1 MNKLKRILILGLIA
15 ILCFSVIPTT
25 VAYADPQPFSIIG
38 SDGTAYTPVKT
49 DIKYDPVGEIY
60 PTVYCLWVPED
71 VATLTIRASDTYQK
85 LHCACNKGG
94 TSTTENGEI
103 VLSLSTNNHTKRC
116 LSTKLKNIPDVGKYI
131 DSSRDV
137 AHLMLVKLYDDQAT
151 KISYI
156 LIQAGGTKLI
166 ADPQPFSI
174 TGSDG
179 TAYTPVKTDIKYD
192 PVGEIYPTVYC
203 LRVPEDVATL
213 TIRASDTYQKLH
225 CACNKGGTSTTENGE
240 IVLSLSTNNH
250 TKRCLSTKLKN
261 IPGVGKY
268 IDSSTDAAHLMLVK
282 LYDDQATDISYIL
295 IQAGGSA
302 PTEDTTPPELSLIA
316 NGVQRT
322 GETTATVKFT
332 SSEAGT
338 VYYSLVSADAVDT
351 STAGTAMVSGE
362 NTLNI
367 TGITADATTVYIK
380 AKDGSGNI
388 SVSTLEAAVPAYET
402 TYEIYLGLWSHAQY
416 YDLGY
421 RVASVTADG
430 RPLSMSGISEV
441 ECSGVKAGQTVK
453 VTLYIPEAGKELA
466 SVSLITND
474 GNKTPINVTV
484 DGTENSFTFTMPA
497 ANVRTAIG
505 ERFTLKDS
513 SIVRYSLKSGVSLLY
528 SNVGDIES
536 NRQGTVTFTDSNGVT
551 LMQALPGQQ
560 VTVTAQPVPYT
571 AGNVFHRKFVCWK
584 DIEGIEV
591 SAEDRLTPSFT
602 FTMPASDVYL
612 FAEINNVGTE
622 VTWKTNPLDVTNVQ
636 LKGLSSNDSPFVF
649 ADGATLSAI
658 PLGEDWW
665 YRYEFT
671 GWTVERDGT
680 TLPDSEVST
689 SLVNSS
695 RPKGSFGY
703 ATKVE
708 FKASGEKMTVT
719 ANFCE
724 RAFASVTAAADAA
737 MGSATVTV
745 GDSTPAE
752 TQSVVYEGQTVTLTA
767 TPGARYT
774 LTGWEVKVDGSD
786 TLIEVTKDAENA
798 NKATFT
804 MPATKENITAK
815 AIFKVDPAKASAA
828 CVLED
833 VELAIP
839 SATVENTGTSYTITV
854 PANTDA
860 DTLAAAVLKFTV
872 SEYAD
877 VVTADGSVWP
887 EDGKACGMAL
897 DTPVTFTVRSE
908 KCRIG
913 KDDTAKADYTVT
925 INRAKSTQCAID
937 SAKLGNVDG
946 VVDQTGKTLT
956 FTVPADTEDS
966 AVTTMP
972 LTFTCSQ
979 YASIKLKDAEADW
992 VNDTA
997 CGMKLN
1003 EEKTFVVTAEDGTTT
1018 AEYTVVIHRA
1028 PSDKKA
1034 LTGATLGDIA
1044 AVIDEDGHALAFT
1057 VPSDTTDSTLGE
1069 MILKFTCS
1077 PRAAVKL
1084 KDAEDN
1090 WPAAGLRSGLKL
1102 GIPATFVVTAENG
1115 DTQEYTVT
1123 VNREKSTEKAITE
1136 AVLTKTGG
1144 ASVKADIS
1152 EQNKTVTFMLP
1163 VGTTDADVAAMT
1175 LKFTCSQY
1183 ASIKLEGAE
1192 TNWPADGQLCGMK
1205 LNEAKTFVVTAEN
1218 GGTQPYTV
1226 LIVRG
1231 KSAAKEITSA
1241 ILLAKAGDTTSPATV
1256 KIDNAKKTIDFT
1268 LPAGSDTSKLGEM
1281 ILKLTVS
1288 DYATVKKSGDTGN
1301 WPAEGKA
1308 CDMELD
1314 KAATF
1319 TVTAE
1324 NGSTQDYTVTIT
1336 RTKSTTKDITAVKL
1350 LNADKSVIAEGK
1362 LSGTTWTITLPS
1374 DTDKALINKIGTST
1388 DVFMQI
1394 NYTGVSLAQAEGYSD
1409 ASAAENMKWSS
1420 GNIMCGIS
1428 PNSSNTFTVTAEDGS
1443 TKTYTVEI
1451 KYTAPN
1457 APTLSNGSATRTSK
1471 TGATVKFT
1479 SSEAGTYYYK
1489 VVTHGAAAPT
1499 VDEIKKSTT
1508 KGTASAGETTFTLS
1522 NLTEDARDIYIV
1534 VVSASGGES
1543 TALKIEIPAYGG
1555 GTETPDT
1562 GKFTITANA
1571 PKGGTITTNR
1581 TKADK
1586 GDEIIV
1592 TVTPDSGYQMVEGSL
1607 SYSLAVAGGET
1618 VKITGNRFIMPGGN
1632 VTITCKWETATT
1644 TAKGITSFS
1653 INGVAGA
1660 VNNTTNTITITM
1672 PRGTDV
1678 TKLTPTISTNGVKSL
1693 TPGSGETVNFTNSVT
1708 YTATMEDGSTKTYT
1722 VTVYVDKGTL
1732 ADQFWDKLT
1741 DFVNQVPWWEY
1752 AKHQQST
1759 SKYPK
1764 YW

>member
-25 VAYADPQPFSIIG
+25 VAYADSQPFSITG

-60 PTVYCLWVPED
+60 PTLYCLWVPED
-71 VATLTIRASDTYQK
+71 VEALTIRASDIYTTLQ
-85 LHCACNKGG
+85 CACNKGG
-94 TSTTENGEI
+94 ASTVENGEI
-103 VLSLSTNNHTKRC
+103 ALSLSTNNHTKRC
-116 LSTKLKNIPDVGKYI
+116 LSTKLKNISGVDKYI
-131 DSSRDV
+131 DSSTDV
-137 AHLMLVKLYDDQAT
+137 THLMLVKLYDDQAT
-151 KISYI
+151 DISYI

-213 TIRASDTYQKLH
+213 TIRASDIYTTLQ

-261 IPGVGKY
+261 ISGVGKY
-268 IDSSTDAAHLMLVK
+268 IDSSTDVTHLMLVK

-295 IQAGGSA
+295 IQAGGSV
-302 PTEDTTPPELSLIA
+302 PTEDTTPPELSLVA
-316 NGVQRT
+316 DGVQRT

-338 VYYSLVSADAVDT
+338 AYYSLVSADAVDT
-351 STAGTAMVSGE
+351 SAAGTAMVSGE

-367 TGITADATTVYIK
+367 TGLTADAATVYIK
-380 AKDGSGNI
+380 AKDSSGNI

-536 NRQGTVTFTDSNGVT
+536 NRQGTVIFTDSNGVT
-551 LMQALPGQQ
+551 LMQAQPGQQ
-560 VTVTAQPVPYT
+560 VTVTAQPVPYK
-571 AGNVFHRKFVCWK
+571 AGNLFHREFVRWK
-584 DIEGIEV
+584 DIEGIKV
-591 SAEDRLTPSFT
+591 SAEDQLKPSFT
-602 FTMPASDVYL
+602 FEMPANDVYL

-708 FKASGEKMTVT
+708 FKASGKKMAVT
-719 ANFCE
+719 ANFRE

-745 GDSTPAE
+745 GENTGTSQYPVYED
-752 TQSVVYEGQTVTLTA
+752 QSVILTA
-767 TPGARYT
+767 APGARYT
-774 LTGWEVKVDGSD
+774 LTGWEVKDTDG
-786 TLIEVTKDAENA
+786 TEIAVTPVEGNA
-798 NKATFT
+798 NQATFT
-804 MPATKENITAK
+804 MPATGKDITAK
-815 AIFKVDPAKASAA
+815 AIFEVDPDKASPA
-828 CVLED
+828 CVLSNVTLD
-833 VELAIP
+833 IP
-839 SATVENTGTSYTITV
+839 GATSERSGTKYTITV
-854 PANTDA
+854 PANTDEA
-860 DTLAAAVLKFTV
+860 ALAQAVLKFEI
-872 SEYAD
+872 SKYAA
-877 VVTADGSVWP
+877 VKKTGEADNWP
-887 EDGKACGMAL
+887 AEGKACGMTL
-897 DTPVTFTVRSE
+897 DQAVTFTVYSE
-908 KCRIG
+908 KCLLG

-925 INRAKSTQCAID
+925 ITKAKS
-937 SAKLGNVDG
+937 
-946 VVDQTGKTLT
+946 
-956 FTVPADTEDS
+956 
-966 AVTTMP
+966 
-972 LTFTCSQ
+972 
-979 YASIKLKDAEADW
+979 
-992 VNDTA
+992 
-997 CGMKLN
+997 
-1003 EEKTFVVTAEDGTTT
+1003 
-1018 AEYTVVIHRA
+1018 
-1028 PSDKKA
+1028 
-1034 LTGATLGDIA
+1034 
-1044 AVIDEDGHALAFT
+1044 
-1057 VPSDTTDSTLGE
+1057 
-1069 MILKFTCS
+1069 
-1077 PRAAVKL
+1077 
-1084 KDAEDN
+1084 
-1090 WPAAGLRSGLKL
+1090 
-1102 GIPATFVVTAENG
+1102 
-1115 DTQEYTVT
+1115 
-1123 VNREKSTEKAITE
+1123 
-1136 AVLTKTGG
+1136 
-1144 ASVKADIS
+1144 S
-1152 EQNKTVTFMLP
+1152 E
-1163 VGTTDADVAAMT
+1163 
-1175 LKFTCSQY
+1175 
-1183 ASIKLEGAE
+1183 
-1192 TNWPADGQLCGMK
+1192 
-1205 LNEAKTFVVTAEN
+1205 
-1218 GGTQPYTV
+1218 
-1226 LIVRG
+1226 
-1231 KSAAKEITSA
+1231 
-1241 ILLAKAGDTTSPATV
+1241 
-1256 KIDNAKKTIDFT
+1256 
-1268 LPAGSDTSKLGEM
+1268 
-1281 ILKLTVS
+1281 
-1288 DYATVKKSGDTGN
+1288 
-1301 WPAEGKA
+1301 
-1308 CDMELD
+1308 
-1314 KAATF
+1314 
-1319 TVTAE
+1319 
-1324 NGSTQDYTVTIT
+1324 
-1336 RTKSTTKDITAVKL
+1336 KDITAVKL

-1374 DTDKALINKIGTST
+1374 NTDKALINKIGTST

-1394 NYTGVSLAQAEGYSD
+1394 NYTGVSLAQAEGYDD
-1409 ASAAENMKWSS
+1409 ATGTIGKWSS
-1420 GNIMCGIS
+1420 GNVMCGIS
-1428 PNSSNTFTVTAEDGS
+1428 PNSSKTFTVTAEDDS
-1443 TKTYTVEI
+1443 TNTYTVEI

-1457 APTLSNGSATRTSK
+1457 APTLSGGSATRTSK

-1479 SSEAGTYYYK
+1479 SSEAGSYFYK
-1489 VVTHGAAAPT
+1489 VVDHGAAVPT
-1499 VDEIKKSTT
+1499 VDTGKN
-1508 KGTASAGETTFTLS
+1508 GTAAVQGENTITLS

-1534 VVSASGGES
+1534 VVGAAGGES
-1543 TALKIEIPAYGG
+1543 AALKVEIPAYGSG
-1555 GTETPDT
+1555 SETPDT
-1562 GKFTITANA
+1562 GKFTISVNA
-1571 PKGGTITTNR
+1571 PKGGKITTNR

-1592 TVTPDSGYQMVEGSL
+1592 TVTPDSGYQMAEGSL
-1607 SYSLAVAGGET
+1607 TYSLAVAGGET
-1618 VKITGNRFIMPGGN
+1618 VKITGNRFTMPAGN

-1660 VNNTTNTITITM
+1660 VNNSTNTITITM

-1678 TKLTPTISTNGVKSL
+1678 TKLTPVIATNGVKSL
-1693 TPGSGETVNFTNSVT
+1693 TPGNGETVDFTNAVT
-1708 YTATMEDGSTKTYT
+1708 YTAAMEDGSSKTYT

-1741 DFVNQVPWWEY
+1741 DFATQVPWWQY
-1752 AKHQQST
+1752 AEKQQST

>member
-25 VAYADPQPFSIIG
+25 VAYADS
-38 SDGTAYTPVKT
+38 
-49 DIKYDPVGEIY
+49 
-60 PTVYCLWVPED
+60 
-71 VATLTIRASDTYQK
+71 
-85 LHCACNKGG
+85 
-94 TSTTENGEI
+94 
-103 VLSLSTNNHTKRC
+103 
-116 LSTKLKNIPDVGKYI
+116 
-131 DSSRDV
+131 
-137 AHLMLVKLYDDQAT
+137 
-151 KISYI
+151 
-156 LIQAGGTKLI
+156 
-166 ADPQPFSI
+166 QPFSI

-213 TIRASDTYQKLH
+213 TIRASDIYTTLQ
-225 CACNKGGTSTTENGE
+225 CACNKGGASTVENGE
-240 IVLSLSTNNH
+240 IALSLSTNNH

-261 IPGVGKY
+261 ISGVDKY
-268 IDSSTDAAHLMLVK
+268 IDSSTDVTHLMLVK

-295 IQAGGSA
+295 IQAGGSV
-302 PTEDTTPPELSLIA
+302 PTEDTTPPELSLVA
-316 NGVQRT
+316 DGVQRT

-338 VYYSLVSADAVDT
+338 AYYSLVSADAVDT
-351 STAGTAMVSGE
+351 SAAGTAMVSGE

-367 TGITADATTVYIK
+367 TGLTADAATVYIK
-380 AKDGSGNI
+380 AKDSSGNI

-505 ERFTLKDS
+505 ESFTLKDS

-528 SNVGDIES
+528 SNVGNIES

-551 LMQALPGQQ
+551 LMQAQPGQQ

-571 AGNVFHRKFVCWK
+571 AGDVFHRKFVCWK
-584 DIEGIEV
+584 DIEGIKV
-591 SAEDRLTPSFT
+591 SAEDQLKPSFT
-602 FTMPASDVYL
+602 FEMPANDVYL

-708 FKASGEKMTVT
+708 FKASGEKMAVT
-719 ANFCE
+719 ANFRE

-745 GDSTPAE
+745 DGSTSAE

-774 LTGWEVKVDGSD
+774 LTGWEVKDTDG
-786 TLIEVTKDAENA
+786 TEIAVTPVEGNA
-798 NKATFT
+798 NQATFT
-804 MPATKENITAK
+804 MPATGKNISAK
-815 AIFKVDPAKASAA
+815 AIFEVDPDKASPA

-872 SEYAD
+872 SKYAD

-887 EDGKACGMAL
+887 EDGKACGMTL

-913 KDDTAKADYTVT
+913 KDDNAKADYTITV
-925 INRAKSTQCAID
+925 IRAKSTQCAIG

-966 AVTTMP
+966 AVTNMP
-972 LTFTCSQ
+972 LTFACSQ

-1018 AEYTVVIHRA
+1018 AVYTVVIHRA

-1044 AVIDEDGHALAFT
+1044 AVINEDSHAVTFT
-1057 VPSDTTDSTLGE
+1057 VPADTTDSKLGE

-1077 PRAAVKL
+1077 PRATVKL

-1102 GIPATFVVTAENG
+1102 GVPATFVVTAEND

-1144 ASVKADIS
+1144 TSVKADIS
-1152 EQNKTVTFMLP
+1152 EQNKTITFTLP
-1163 VGTTDADVAAMT
+1163 AGTTDADVAAMT

-1183 ASIKLEGAE
+1183 ASIKLEGTE

-1218 GGTQPYTV
+1218 DGTQTYTV

-1288 DYATVKKSGDTGN
+1288 DYATVKKSGDTDN

-1308 CDMELD
+1308 CGMKLD
-1314 KAATF
+1314 TPVIF

-1324 NGSTQDYTVTIT
+1324 DGKTTQDYTVTIT

-1394 NYTGVSLAQAEGYSD
+1394 NYTGVSLAQAEGYDD
-1409 ASAAENMKWSS
+1409 ATGIIGKWSS
-1420 GNIMCGIS
+1420 GNVMCGIS
-1428 PNSSNTFTVTAEDGS
+1428 PNSSKTFTVTAEDGS

-1457 APTLSNGSATRTSK
+1457 APTLSGGSATRSSK
-1471 TGATVKFT
+1471 TAATVKFT
-1479 SSEAGTYYYK
+1479 SSEAGNYFYK
-1489 VVTHGAAAPT
+1489 VVDHGAAAPT
-1499 VDEIKKSTT
+1499 ADEIMKSTT
-1508 KGTASAGETTFTLS
+1508 KGTASTGEITFTLS

-1534 VVSASGGES
+1534 VVSAAGGES
-1543 TALKIEIPAYGG
+1543 APLKVEIPAYGSG
-1555 GTETPDT
+1555 SETPDT
-1562 GKFTITANA
+1562 GKFTITINA

-1592 TVTPDSGYQMVEGSL
+1592 TVKPDSGYQMVEGSL
-1607 SYSLAVAGGET
+1607 TYSLAVAGGET
-1618 VKITGNRFIMPGGN
+1618 VKITGNRFTMPAGN

-1653 INGVAGA
+1653 ISGVVGA
-1660 VNNTTNTITITM
+1660 VNNTTNTITITL

-1678 TKLTPTISTNGVKSL
+1678 TKLTPVIATNGVKSL
-1693 TPGSGETVNFTNSVT
+1693 TPGSGETVDFTNAVT
-1708 YTATMEDGSTKTYT
+1708 YTAAMEDGSSKTYT

-1741 DFVNQVPWWEY
+1741 DFATQVPWWEY

>member
-25 VAYADPQPFSIIG
+25 VAYADSQPFSITG

-60 PTVYCLWVPED
+60 PTVYCLRVPED
-71 VATLTIRASDTYQK
+71 VATLTIRASDIYTTLQ
-85 LHCACNKGG
+85 CACNKGG

-116 LSTKLKNIPDVGKYI
+116 LSTKLKNISGVGKYI
-131 DSSRDV
+131 DSSTDV
-137 AHLMLVKLYDDQAT
+137 THLMLVKLYDDQAT
-151 KISYI
+151 DISYI
-156 LIQAGGTKLI
+156 LIQAGGPKLI

-213 TIRASDTYQKLH
+213 TIRASDIYTTLQ

-261 IPGVGKY
+261 ISGVGKY
-268 IDSSTDAAHLMLVK
+268 IDSSTDVTHLMLVK

-295 IQAGGSA
+295 IQAGGSV
-302 PTEDTTPPELSLIA
+302 PTEDTTPPELSLVA
-316 NGVQRT
+316 DGVQRT

-338 VYYSLVSADAVDT
+338 AYYSLVSADAVDT
-351 STAGTAMVSGE
+351 SAAGTAMVSGE

-367 TGITADATTVYIK
+367 TGLTADAATVYIK
-380 AKDGSGNI
+380 AKDSSGNI

-536 NRQGTVTFTDSNGVT
+536 NRQGTVIFTDSNGVT
-551 LMQALPGQQ
+551 LMQAQPGQQ

-571 AGNVFHRKFVCWK
+571 AGDVFHRKFVCWK
-584 DIEGIEV
+584 DIEGIKV
-591 SAEDRLTPSFT
+591 SAEDQLKPSFT
-602 FTMPASDVYL
+602 FEMPANDVYL

-708 FKASGEKMTVT
+708 FKASGKKMAVT
-719 ANFCE
+719 ANFRE

-745 GDSTPAE
+745 GENTGTSQYP
-752 TQSVVYEGQTVTLTA
+752 VYEGQSVILTA
-767 TPGARYT
+767 APGDRYT
-774 LTGWEVKVDGSD
+774 LTGWEVKEAGSD
-786 TLIEVTKDAENA
+786 TLIPTTPVEGNA
-798 NKATFT
+798 NQATFT
-804 MPATKENITAK
+804 MPSTGKDITAK
-815 AIFKVDPAKASAA
+815 AIFEVDPANASAA

-839 SATVENTGTSYTITV
+839 SAKVENTGTSYTITV

-860 DTLAAAVLKFTV
+860 DTLAAAELKFTV

-887 EDGKACGMAL
+887 EDGKACGMTL

-913 KDDTAKADYTVT
+913 KDDTAKADYTITV
-925 INRAKSTQCAID
+925 IRAKSTQCAIG

-966 AVTTMP
+966 AVTNMP
-972 LTFTCSQ
+972 LTFACSQ

-1018 AEYTVVIHRA
+1018 AVYTVVIHRA

-1044 AVIDEDGHALAFT
+1044 AVINEDSHAVTFT
-1057 VPSDTTDSTLGE
+1057 VPADTTDSKLGE

-1077 PRAAVKL
+1077 PRATVKL

-1102 GIPATFVVTAENG
+1102 GVPATFVVTAENG

-1144 ASVKADIS
+1144 TSVKADIS
-1152 EQNKTVTFMLP
+1152 EQNKTITFTLP
-1163 VGTTDADVAAMT
+1163 AGTTDADVAAMT

-1218 GGTQPYTV
+1218 GGTQTYTV

-1256 KIDNAKKTIDFT
+1256 KIDNAKKAIDFT

-1288 DYATVKKSGDTGN
+1288 DYATVKKSGDTDN
-1301 WPAEGKA
+1301 WPAAGKA
-1308 CDMELD
+1308 CGMELN

-1451 KYTAPN
+1451 KYTAPT

-1479 SSEAGTYYYK
+1479 SSEAGNYFYK
-1489 VVTHGAAAPT
+1489 VVDHGAAVPT
-1499 VDEIKKSTT
+1499 VDTSKSGTSAV
-1508 KGTASAGETTFTLS
+1508 KGENTITLS
-1522 NLTEDARDIYIV
+1522 NLGDGARDIYIV
-1534 VVSASGGES
+1534 VVNASGGES
-1543 TALKIEIPAYGG
+1543 AALKVEIPAYGSG
-1555 GTETPDT
+1555 SETPDT
-1562 GKFTITANA
+1562 GKFTISVNA
-1571 PKGGTITTNR
+1571 PKGGKITTNR

-1592 TVTPDSGYQMVEGSL
+1592 TVTPDSGYQMADGSL
-1607 SYSLAVAGGET
+1607 TYSLAVAGGET
-1618 VKITGNRFIMPGGN
+1618 VKITGSRFTMPAGN

-1660 VNNTTNTITITM
+1660 VNNSTNTITITM

-1741 DFVNQVPWWEY
+1741 DFATQVPWWQY
-1752 AKHQQST
+1752 AEKQQST

>member
-25 VAYADPQPFSIIG
+25 VAYADSQPFSITG

-60 PTVYCLWVPED
+60 PTVYCLRVPED
-71 VATLTIRASDTYQK
+71 VATLTIRASDIYTTLQ
-85 LHCACNKGG
+85 CACNKGG
-94 TSTTENGEI
+94 ASTVENGEI
-103 VLSLSTNNHTKRC
+103 ALSLSTNNHTKRC
-116 LSTKLKNIPDVGKYI
+116 LSTKLKNISGVDKYI
-131 DSSRDV
+131 DSSTDV
-137 AHLMLVKLYDDQAT
+137 THLMLVKLYDDQAT
-151 KISYI
+151 DISYI

-213 TIRASDTYQKLH
+213 TIRASDIYTTLQ
-225 CACNKGGTSTTENGE
+225 CACNKGGASTVENGE
-240 IVLSLSTNNH
+240 IALSLSTNNH

-261 IPGVGKY
+261 ISGVDKY
-268 IDSSTDAAHLMLVK
+268 IDSSTDVTHLMLVK

-295 IQAGGSA
+295 IQAGGSV
-302 PTEDTTPPELSLIA
+302 PTEDTTPPELSLVA
-316 NGVQRT
+316 DGVQRT

-338 VYYSLVSADAVDT
+338 AYYSLVSADAVDT
-351 STAGTAMVSGE
+351 SAAGTAMVSGE

-367 TGITADATTVYIK
+367 TGLTADAATVYIK
-380 AKDGSGNI
+380 AKDSSGNI

-536 NRQGTVTFTDSNGVT
+536 NRQGTVIFTDSNGVT
-551 LMQALPGQQ
+551 LMQAQPGQQ

-571 AGNVFHRKFVCWK
+571 AGDVFHRKFVCWK
-584 DIEGIEV
+584 DIEGIKV
-591 SAEDRLTPSFT
+591 SAEDQLKPSFT
-602 FTMPASDVYL
+602 FEMPANDVYL

-708 FKASGEKMTVT
+708 FKASGEKMAVT
-719 ANFCE
+719 ANFRE
-724 RAFASVTAAADAA
+724 RAFASVTAVADAT
-737 MGSATVTV
+737 MGSATVAV

-752 TQSVVYEGQTVTLTA
+752 TQSVVYEGQTVALTA
-767 TPGARYT
+767 TPGNRYT
-774 LTGWEVKVDGSD
+774 LTGWEVKAAGSD
-786 TLIEVTKDAENA
+786 TLIKVTTDAEDA

-804 MPATKENITAK
+804 MPATGKAITAK
-815 AIFKVDPAKASAA
+815 AIFEVDPDKASPA

-839 SATVENTGTSYTITV
+839 SAKVENTGTSYTITV

-860 DTLAAAVLKFTV
+860 DTLAAAELKFTV

-913 KDDTAKADYTVT
+913 KDDAAKADYTVT

-937 SAKLGNVDG
+937 SARLGNVDG
-946 VVDQTGKTLT
+946 VVDQTGKTVT

-966 AVTTMP
+966 AVATMP

-1003 EEKTFVVTAEDGTTT
+1003 EKKTFVVTAEDGTTT

-1028 PSDKKA
+1028 LSDKKA

-1044 AVIDEDGHALAFT
+1044 AVIDEDSHAVTFT
-1057 VPSDTTDSTLGE
+1057 VPADTTDSKLGE

-1077 PRAAVKL
+1077 PRATVKL

-1102 GIPATFVVTAENG
+1102 GVPATFVVTAENG

-1144 ASVKADIS
+1144 TSVKADIS
-1152 EQNKTVTFMLP
+1152 EQNKTITFTLP
-1163 VGTTDADVAAMT
+1163 AGTTDADVAAMT

-1218 GGTQPYTV
+1218 GGTQTYTV

-1288 DYATVKKSGDTGN
+1288 DYATVKKSGDTDN

>member
-25 VAYADPQPFSIIG
+25 VAYADSQPFSIIG

-268 IDSSTDAAHLMLVK
+268 IDSSTDVTHLMLVK

-295 IQAGGSA
+295 IQAGGSV

-536 NRQGTVTFTDSNGVT
+536 NRQGTVAFTDSNGVT

-671 GWTVERDGT
+671 GWTVERDGA

-719 ANFCE
+719 ANFRE
-724 RAFASVTAAADAA
+724 RKFASVTAVADAT

-745 GDSTPAE
+745 GENTGTSQYP
-752 TQSVVYEGQTVTLTA
+752 VYEGQTVTLTA
-767 TPGARYT
+767 TPGDRYS
-774 LTGWEVKVDGSD
+774 LKGWDVKD
-786 TLIEVTKDAENA
+786 TDNTAVEYRVAKDANV
-798 NKATFT
+798 ATFI
-804 MPATKENITAK
+804 MPDTGKDITAK
-815 AIFKVDPAKASAA
+815 AIFEVDPEKASNERN
-828 CVLED
+828 V
-833 VELAIP
+833 
-839 SATVENTGTSYTITV
+839 TGVNLYSGSTDGAPINQGFAKEGTKLTITL
-854 PANTDA
+854 PANMDTANLA
-860 DTLAAAVLKFTV
+860 DLILKFTV
-872 SEYAD
+872 SDYATIKQKD
-877 VVTADGSVWP
+877 ANENWP
-887 EDGKACGMAL
+887 ADGKACGMAL
-897 DTPVTFTVRSE
+897 DTPVTFTV
-908 KCRIG
+908 
-913 KDDTAKADYTVT
+913 
-925 INRAKSTQCAID
+925 
-937 SAKLGNVDG
+937 
-946 VVDQTGKTLT
+946 
-956 FTVPADTEDS
+956 
-966 AVTTMP
+966 
-972 LTFTCSQ
+972 
-979 YASIKLKDAEADW
+979 
-992 VNDTA
+992 
-997 CGMKLN
+997 
-1003 EEKTFVVTAEDGTTT
+1003 
-1018 AEYTVVIHRA
+1018 
-1028 PSDKKA
+1028 
-1034 LTGATLGDIA
+1034 
-1044 AVIDEDGHALAFT
+1044 
-1057 VPSDTTDSTLGE
+1057 
-1069 MILKFTCS
+1069 
-1077 PRAAVKL
+1077 
-1084 KDAEDN
+1084 
-1090 WPAAGLRSGLKL
+1090 
-1102 GIPATFVVTAENG
+1102 TAENG
-1115 DTQEYTVT
+1115 
-1123 VNREKSTEKAITE
+1123 K
-1136 AVLTKTGG
+1136 
-1144 ASVKADIS
+1144 
-1152 EQNKTVTFMLP
+1152 
-1163 VGTTDADVAAMT
+1163 
-1175 LKFTCSQY
+1175 
-1183 ASIKLEGAE
+1183 
-1192 TNWPADGQLCGMK
+1192 
-1205 LNEAKTFVVTAEN
+1205 
-1218 GGTQPYTV
+1218 
-1226 LIVRG
+1226 
-1231 KSAAKEITSA
+1231 
-1241 ILLAKAGDTTSPATV
+1241 
-1256 KIDNAKKTIDFT
+1256 
-1268 LPAGSDTSKLGEM
+1268 
-1281 ILKLTVS
+1281 
-1288 DYATVKKSGDTGN
+1288 
-1301 WPAEGKA
+1301 
-1308 CDMELD
+1308 
-1314 KAATF
+1314 
-1319 TVTAE
+1319 
-1324 NGSTQDYTVTIT
+1324 TQDYTLTIT
-1336 RTKSTTKDITAVKL
+1336 KAKSSEKDITAVKL

-1374 DTDKALINKIGTST
+1374 NTDKTLINKIGSAP
-1388 DVFMQI
+1388 DVYMQVLH
-1394 NYTGVSLAQAEGYSD
+1394 TGVSVKQEEGWND
-1409 ASAAENMKWSS
+1409 ADGAPYWNS
-1420 GNIMCGIS
+1420 GDAMCGIS
-1428 PNSSNTFTVTAEDGS
+1428 VNTSKTFTVTAEDGS
-1443 TKTYTVEI
+1443 TKTYTVAIE
-1451 KYTAPN
+1451 YTAPN

-1479 SSEAGTYYYK
+1479 TNEAGTYYYK

-1499 VDEIKKSTT
+1499 ADEIMKSTT
-1508 KGTASAGETTFTLS
+1508 HGTASAGETTITLS

-1534 VVSASGGES
+1534 VVGAAGGES
-1543 TALKIEIPAYGG
+1543 TALKVEIPAYGSG
-1555 GTETPDT
+1555 SETPDT
-1562 GKFTITANA
+1562 GKFTISVNA

-1592 TVTPDSGYQMVEGSL
+1592 TVKPDSGYQMVEGSL
-1607 SYSLAVAGGET
+1607 TYSLAVAGGET
-1618 VKITGNRFIMPGGN
+1618 VKITGNRFTMPAGN

-1653 INGVAGA
+1653 ISGVVGA
-1660 VNNTTNTITITM
+1660 VNNSTNTITITL

-1678 TKLTPTISTNGVKSL
+1678 TKLTPVIATNGVKSL
-1693 TPGSGETVNFTNSVT
+1693 TPGSGETVDFTNAVT
-1708 YTATMEDGSTKTYT
+1708 YTAAMEDGSSKTYT

-1741 DFVNQVPWWEY
+1741 DFATQVPWWEY